1 MGGAKPDTWNANKF
15 VTDSALLC
23 YLFCAFIRH
32 PGWAFDG
39 SERGA
44 TPRTALLVGR
54 MPPKHAGEGFRAILP
69 EMKIPKAAGSI
80 VLMQSRFGPPVYTL
94 SLAGEEKVRMTGH
107 AGLFRGLTLFLALL
121 YTTDRGWVGQQ
132 PQRVERPRRRVTSR
146 DVVRRYSSLSC
157 MSLDMSTH
165 RTVWP
170 QARSSDGAV

>member
-1 MGGAKPDTWNANKF
+1 MGGAKPDTWNANEF

-69 EMKIPKAAGSI
+69 EMKVPKAAGSI

-121 YTTDRGWVGQQ
+121 YTTDRGWVGQHRHQ
-132 PQRVERPRRRVTSR
+132 TYGVEH
-146 DVVRRYSSLSC
+146 VV
-157 MSLDMSTH
+157 M
-165 RTVWP
+165 
-170 QARSSDGAV
+170 